1 MALVPILEMLP
12 IDSLPPKTLPSEA
25 DLLLLL
31 HGNSPPPCR
40 TKNKKGICSE
50 SGGCKEKGVRC
61 VLAAMKECWLDKG
74 LPVKEREDNIV
85 IQIAKVKERLQKLK
99 KSVKTMTQEVKQGH
113 ASAFKAATVN
123 LAPANYEDVI
133 NSRQDLAESTKRSL
147 IAVLN
152 DYVGKK
158 ATRFVFYSQH

>member
-1 MALVPILEMLP
+1 M
-12 IDSLPPKTLPSEA
+12 
-25 DLLLLL
+25 
-31 HGNSPPPCR
+31 
-40 TKNKKGICSE
+40 
-50 SGGCKEKGVRC
+50 
-61 VLAAMKECWLDKG
+61 LAAMKECWLDKG

-123 LAPANYEDVI
+123 LAPAYYYDVI

-152 DYVGKK
+152 DYVGKE
-158 ATRFVFYSQH
+158 ATRFVFHSQH